1 MVMRTISNSIH
12 PERASVGNLRT
23 LTTLIAAGVA
33 AAGAVLLIIIAYA
46 GWTSNHSSLERE
58 RTLLQNGINRRIART
73 LNEQKSVAW
82 WDDAV
87 TKITETEVD
96 VEFADSEFGVLLS
109 ETYGHDEVYI
119 LSGNDQPLYAFSR
132 HRRRAPESFERLR
145 PYLKAI
151 LSEVR
156 SDHPS
161 GLTKRPDTFSE
172 DQNSYRTMG
181 DALKAARWSGHL
193 LSVNGR
199 ASLVTALTIVPT
211 IDMSLL
217 EAHPKVLFSIKYIDE
232 AFIHDLG
239 KTLLLKDL
247 AVVPHPVAKDGVYS
261 EQVIT
266 DEGTYG
272 GYIAWTME
280 RPGQV
285 LLTSILPLVG
295 LGVLGA
301 GLLASG
307 MMRRLKRSADDL
319 ADREQQSHHDARH
332 DALSDLPNRMH
343 FSEKLSAALGTL
355 PDAEGEQVAVVAY
368 VDIDR
373 FKDVNDTLGHHA
385 GDELIKAVATRLQQH
400 LRPGDVLSRYG
411 GDEFAILWVSST
423 GAAIDRLA
431 ERIERAFAT
440 RFDVHGQ
447 SLSVTASTGIALARS
462 RATTADEL
470 MRRADIA
477 LYEAKTQGR
486 NRAVKFV
493 EDMAQRVEERR
504 AIELDLRTAL
514 DEGQLRLNYQ
524 PILSC
529 ATGEI
534 SGVEALLRWRH
545 PQKGEIPPGR
555 FIAIAEQS
563 GLMPELGTWVL
574 RQAMEDWWRWPQLQ
588 VSVNLSPVQFR
599 QADILDVLQTLLAE
613 TRVTPGRFVLEITEG
628 VLMESTD
635 RSSRTLEAIRGMGFL
650 SALDDFGTGY
660 SSLSYLCHFK
670 FDKIKIDRSFVAGM
684 SKSDGY
690 RKIVRSVIALGKGL
704 GMSIVA
710 EGVETEDEVRAM
722 AGFGCNELQGYYFS
736 KPLETDAM
744 LRFLHTHV
752 AKPIAV
758 QLGTDEPP
766 LLSAAG

>member
-1 MVMRTISNSIH
+1 MRTISNLSAH
-12 PERASVGNLRT
+12 KRLSVSNLRT
-23 LTTLIAAGVA
+23 LTTLIAVGVS
-33 AAGAVLLIIIAYA
+33 AAGAILLVIIAYA
-46 GWTSNHSSLERE
+46 GWTSNRSSLERE
-58 RTLLQNGINRRIART
+58 RMLLQNGINRKIART

-87 TKITETEVD
+87 TKITDEAID
-96 VEFADSEFGVLLS
+96 LEFADGESGVFLT

-119 LSGNDQPLYAFSR
+119 LNGADKPLYAFSR
-132 HRRRAPESFERLR
+132 HRRRQPESFEPYR
-145 PYLKAI
+145 PYLNDI
-151 LSEVR
+151 LAEVR
-156 SDHPS
+156 TGKPS
-161 GLTKRPDTFSE
+161 ILKPRPDTFSE
-172 DQNSYRTMG
+172 DQKTYRTMG
-181 DALKAARWSGHL
+181 EVLKLARWSGHL

-199 ASLVTALTIVPT
+199 TALVTVITIVPT
-211 IDMSLL
+211 IDLTLL
-217 EAHPKVLFSIKYIDE
+217 EPRPKVLISIKYVDE
-232 AFIHDLG
+232 GFIQDLG
-239 KTLLLKDL
+239 HTLLLKDL
-247 AVVPHPVAKDGVYS
+247 AAIPHPSPRDGVYS

-307 MMRRLKRSADDL
+307 MMRRLKRSAEEL
-319 ADREQQSHHDARH
+319 AGREQQSHYDARH

-343 FSEKLSAALGTL
+343 FAEKLKSALSAM
-355 PDAEGEQVAVVAY
+355 PDTGGEDVAVVAY

-385 GDELIKAVATRLQQH
+385 GDELIKAVARRLQMQ

-411 GDEFAILWVSST
+411 GDEFAILWVSHSAS
-423 GAAIDRLA
+423 AATRLA
-431 ERIERAFAT
+431 ERIERAFNT

-447 SLSVTASTGIALARS
+447 SLAVTASTGIALAS
-462 RATTADEL
+462 SSTTSADEL
-470 MRRADIA
+470 MRQADIA

-486 NRAVKFV
+486 NRAVKFAD
-493 EDMAQRVEERR
+493 DMAQRVEERR

-514 DEGQLRLNYQ
+514 DQNQLRLNYQ

-529 ATGEI
+529 QSGEI

-545 PQKGEIPPGR
+545 PVKGEIPPGR
-555 FIAIAEQS
+555 FISIAEQS
-563 GLMPELGTWVL
+563 GMMPELGTWVL
-574 RQAMEDWWRWPQLQ
+574 RRAMEDWWRWPHLQ

-599 QADILDVLQTLLAE
+599 QSDILDVLQALINE

-635 RSSRTLEAIRGMGFL
+635 RSSHTLDAIRAMGFL

-690 RKIVRSVIALGKGL
+690 RKIVNSVVTLGKGL
-704 GMSIVA
+704 GMAIVA
-710 EGVETEDEVRAM
+710 EGVETAEEVRAM
-722 AGFGCNELQGYYFS
+722 SDFGCNELQGYYFS
-736 KPLETDAM
+736 KPLETEAM
-744 LRFLHTHV
+744 LRLLQTHA
-752 AKPIAV
+752 AKPIATP
-758 QLGTDEPP
+758 QPEDAPP
-766 LLSAAG
+766 LLSAVG